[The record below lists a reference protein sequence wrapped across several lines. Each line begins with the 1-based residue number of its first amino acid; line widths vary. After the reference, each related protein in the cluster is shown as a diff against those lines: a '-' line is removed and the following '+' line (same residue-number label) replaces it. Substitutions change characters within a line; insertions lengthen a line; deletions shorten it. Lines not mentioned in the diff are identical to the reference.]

1 MTHAKLPAAARELV
15 SVCVEVRDMGQAS
28 ADLAGQSVRHRTA
41 QARARLAWHR
51 EVSGPLHLSVVD
63 PKRKMAFPH
72 SSRLE
77 AGKRTFGALCQ
88 QPGGLPFI
96 LRNPLT

>member
-15 SVCVEVRDMGQAS
+15 SVCVEARDMGQAS

-41 QARARLAWHR
+41 QARERLAWHR

-63 PKRKMAFPH
+63 PNQSLMSDWLIRVSGDAFHLYPCI
-72 SSRLE
+72 
-77 AGKRTFGALCQ
+77 G
-88 QPGGLPFI
+88 P
-96 LRNPLT
+96 

>member
-15 SVCVEVRDMGQAS
+15 SVCVEARDMGQAS

-41 QARARLAWHR
+41 QARERLAWHR

-63 PKRKMAFPH
+63 P
-72 SSRLE
+72 
-77 AGKRTFGALCQ
+77 
-88 QPGGLPFI
+88 
-96 LRNPLT
+96 